1 MKKGEYVAISLS
13 DTGTGISNR
22 DVEHVFEPFY
32 SKKIMGKSGTGL
44 GLAVVWNTLKDHGGV
59 VKVASLTNRTTFELY
74 FPSTLEKLTECT
86 ESINIEE
93 LQGHGDTILVV
104 DDEPRQLDIA
114 TKLLTF
120 IGYNVDSVNSGE
132 KAIKYLKN
140 VSVDLVI
147 LDMIMAQGMNGC
159 QTYEQIIKIN
169 PNQKAI
175 IVSGFSEN
183 ADVQKTLELGA
194 KQFVKK
200 LYTIVEIGLAVKQAL
215 SVKKS

>member
-1 MKKGEYVAISLS
+1 LKKGEYVAISLS